1 MVYPWFTSELWR
13 FQEYSKNIQKMTLLF
28 SNQDQ
33 NLDLKKKQVS
43 LFSEI
48 NCLIVFLKTEKLE
61 CQLFKLAISRL
72 K

>member
-1 MVYPWFTSELWR
+1 
-13 FQEYSKNIQKMTLLF
+13 MTLLF